1 MFLRRVSAFV
11 LGIFSLIGLSYSYI
25 EVVDTNPDM
34 IGCYKDDKALDDNFR
49 LVQPRALGYE
59 IQHFSSKQDCVDQC
73 ADRGFPYAGL
83 QNGDLCFCGNT
94 FDKYGRADDK
104 ECNIKCRKPDDPVEY
119 VENSFES
126 CGGRWRN
133 SVYAVTGVKSAER
146 KAALKWWEQ

>member
-1 MFLRRVSAFV
+1 
-11 LGIFSLIGLSYSYI
+11 
-25 EVVDTNPDM
+25 M

-133 SVYAVTGVKSAER
+133 SVYAGQSNIAVKSQYVLIDCPLVCTTTGLPEH
-146 KAALKWWEQ
+146 

>member
-1 MFLRRVSAFV
+1 
-11 LGIFSLIGLSYSYI
+11 
-25 EVVDTNPDM
+25 M

-126 CGGRWRN
+126 CGGRLSN
-133 SVYAVTGVKSAER
+133 SCCFVYQGRLFKVM
-146 KAALKWWEQ
+146 